1 MTQTKIPDEK
11 NSKIHV
17 PDKDGDS
24 RSKSNNPEGPAPT
37 LVDLQQQVGNRAV
50 QRLIAQRSGQGS
62 FELDDATANRINN
75 QRGGGQAL
83 DSSIQTQ
90 MGSATGHDFKDV
102 RVHTTP
108 DSDDLNREVGAR
120 AFTTGND
127 IFFRE
132 GQYNPHSSSGQEL
145 IAHELTHVVQQNSGR
160 VTGGGRMTVNPPDDD
175 FEQEADSNS
184 KTALLTGSGSEV
196 QRQEAEEEEEVAQT
210 QAVQRQETEEEE
222 EEITQTKAIQRQ
234 DIPEEEEVA
243 QTKALQRQETL
254 EEEEVV
260 QPKALQRQDML
271 EEEEV

>member
-11 NSKIHV
+11 NSKIRV
-17 PDKDGDS
+17 PDKDVDS

-102 RVHTTP
+102 RVHTSP

-120 AFTTGND
+120 AFTTGSD

-132 GQYNPHSSSGQEL
+132 GQYDPHSSSGQEL

-160 VTGGGRMTVNPPDDD
+160 VTGGGRMTVNPPGDV
-175 FEQEADSNS
+175 FEQEADSAS
-184 KTALLTGSGSEV
+184 KTALFSGSGSEV
-196 QRQEAEEEEEVAQT
+196 QRQETV
-210 QAVQRQETEEEE
+210 EEE
-222 EEITQTKAIQRQ
+222 EEITQTKAIQHQ

-260 QPKALQRQDML
+260 QPKAFQRQEFPD
-271 EEEEV
+271 EEEEPVQAQETEEMEEEF